1 MYLIVAATE
10 DEIKPFVHLADKMKQ
25 LEFLVTGVG
34 PLVSAIKL
42 TRYLSANSSQ
52 LSGVFN
58 IGVGGAYPDSGL
70 HILDICLAGQEI
82 LGDLGICKQDEII
95 DFDSAKFF
103 VTKKISM
110 ESPLLS
116 RVEKILKTNSLSYSI
131 VNFVTVNCCSGTEE
145 RGAYL
150 QSRYQAACENM
161 EGAAVAF
168 ACQEFQVPCVEI
180 RCISNNVEDRNV
192 DNWQLADACDK
203 VCTIAQVVLES
214 LISRQS

>member
-10 DEIKPFVHLADKMKQ
+10 DEIKPFVQFADKMKQ

-34 PLVSAIKL
+34 PLASAIKL

-52 LSGVFN
+52 LSGVLN
-58 IGVGGAYPDSGL
+58 IGVGGAYPDSDL
-70 HILDICLAGQEI
+70 DVLDICIAGQEV
-82 LGDLGICKQDEII
+82 LGDLGICMEDEII
-95 DFDSAKFF
+95 DFDLAKFF

-145 RGAYL
+145 RGAFL
-150 QSRYQAACENM
+150 QSKYQAACENM

-203 VCTIAQVVLES
+203 VCTIAHVVLES

>member
-10 DEIKPFVHLADKMKQ
+10 DEIKPFVQLADKMKQ

-34 PLVSAIKL
+34 PLASAVKL
-42 TRYLSANSSQ
+42 TRYLSTNSSQ
-52 LSGVFN
+52 LSGVLN

-70 HILDICLAGQEI
+70 DILDICIAGQEV
-82 LGDLGICKQDEII
+82 LGDLGICMQDEII

-103 VTKKISM
+103 VAKKISM

-116 RVEKILKTNSLSYSI
+116 SVEKILKTNFLSYSI

-203 VCTIAQVVLES
+203 VCTIALIVFES

>member
-1 MYLIVAATE
+1 MYLLVAATE
-10 DEIKPFVHLADKMKQ
+10 DEINPFKQLADKTKQ
-25 LEFLVTGVG
+25 FEILVTGIG
-34 PLVSAIKL
+34 PLAAAVKL
-42 TRYLSANSSQ
+42 TRYLSTNSSHI
-52 LSGVFN
+52 SGVVN
-58 IGVGGAYPDSGL
+58 IGVGGAYPGSGL
-70 HILDICLAGQEI
+70 DMLDICLAGQEV
-82 LGDLGICKQDEII
+82 LGDLGICMQDEIV
-95 DFDSAKFF
+95 DFDAAKLL

-116 RVEKILKTNSLSYSI
+116 RVEKIFKNSSLSYSI

-150 QSRYQAACENM
+150 QSKYQAACENM

-180 RCISNNVEDRNV
+180 RCISNMVEDRYV
-192 DNWQLADACDK
+192 ENWQLADACEK
-203 VCTIAQVVLES
+203 VCVVVQVVLKS

>member
-10 DEIKPFVHLADKMKQ
+10 DEIKPFVQLADKMKQ
-25 LEFLVTGVG
+25 LAFLITGVG

-52 LSGVFN
+52 LSGVLN

-70 HILDICLAGQEI
+70 HILDICIAGQEV

-214 LISRQS
+214 RISRQS